1 MKNLVALSVLGCAL
15 AASSICSQA
24 CDYEHQATN
33 ATPIVSAATDQSTV
47 QQPATTAEPATPTV
61 TGAEN
66 VPPLSPSVTWQTAAA
81 AVASAKAVFN
91 LREP

>member
-15 AASSICSQA
+15 AASSISSQA

-33 ATPIVSAATDQSTV
+33 APIVSAATDQSTV
-47 QQPATTAEPATPTV
+47 QQPTTNAEPAAPTV
-61 TGAEN
+61 THSEN
-66 VPPLSPSVTWQTAAA
+66 APPLSRSVTWQTAAA
-81 AVASAKAVFN
+81 AMASARAVFN